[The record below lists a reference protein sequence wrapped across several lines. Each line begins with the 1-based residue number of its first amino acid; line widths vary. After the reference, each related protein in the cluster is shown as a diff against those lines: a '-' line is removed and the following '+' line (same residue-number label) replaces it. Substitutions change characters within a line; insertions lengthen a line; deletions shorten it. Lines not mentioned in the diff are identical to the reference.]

1 MGRLPS
7 GGRDVKWVFELAKEV
22 YAIIGGSIT
31 PKLSKHQLR
40 VAPEITST
48 LTFGKVL
55 EEKGEDIDGNMIL
68 LPKRKESTSWR

>member
-1 MGRLPS
+1 MT
-7 GGRDVKWVFELAKEV
+7 KEV
-22 YAIIGGSIT
+22 YATIGGSIT

-48 LTFGKVL
+48 LTFGKVF